1 MKDVVIQRKEAGG
14 VYFPHSRH
22 ILRRPRRP
30 WSQRGPCLQVRGRGL
45 SQSLQ
50 LPVLRRLRNFS
61 SVRVSPLPPAAPACL
76 VRPPVVL
83 TWDPQGALPAK
94 PWPPERRDPL
104 SGRGK
109 MPAVGQGVQAAR
121 PQQAPGGCGDST
133 QKIRLGSKC
142 TS

>member
-1 MKDVVIQRKEAGG
+1 MKDIVIQRKEAGG
-14 VYFPHSRH
+14 VYFPHS
-22 ILRRPRRP
+22 
-30 WSQRGPCLQVRGRGL
+30 S
-45 SQSLQ
+45 
-50 LPVLRRLRNFS
+50 
-61 SVRVSPLPPAAPACL
+61 L

-133 QKIRLGSKC
+133 QKIHLGSKLALFQYWL
-142 TS
+142 